1 MEHYAS
7 GDEVLLI
14 NSIEKEEENA
24 DESDTVQQIKKLL
37 ETRVRPAVVIKWSSI
52 MFIQT
57 EDTPNPLTIKFLPG
71 KQVMK
76 SGTADFR
83 KKELS
88 ENSPL
93 ASRLFEVE
101 GVDGV
106 FLGSDFISV
115 TKKKDEE
122 WFSLKPSILGKIM
135 EHYAS
140 GDEVLLINSI
150 EKEEENADESDTVQ
164 QIKKLLETRVRPAVV
179 IKWSSIMFIQTEDT
193 PNPLTIK
200 FLPGKQVMKSGTAD
214 FRKKELSENSPLA
227 SRLFEVEGVDGV
239 FLGSD
244 FISVTKKKDEEWF
257 SLKPSILG
265 KIMEHY
271 ASGDEVL
278 ILNSIEKEED
288 NADESDTVQQI
299 KKLLETRVRTAV
311 AMDGGDIQ
319 FESFED
325 GIVTLLMKGACSGC
339 PSSTATLKMGI
350 ENMLRHYIPEVQE
363 VRASGM

>member
-1 MEHYAS
+1 
-7 GDEVLLI
+7 
-14 NSIEKEEENA
+14 
-24 DESDTVQQIKKLL
+24 
-37 ETRVRPAVVIKWSSI
+37 

-71 KQVMK
+71 KEVMK
-76 SGTADFR
+76 SGTADF
-83 KKELS
+83 KSKDLS
-88 ENSPL
+88 QNSPL
-93 ASRLFEVE
+93 ASRLFDIE

-115 TKKKDEE
+115 TKKENEE

-140 GDEVLLINSI
+140 GESVLLVNSSDLS
-150 EKEEENADESDTVQ
+150 DETNDSETVQ
-164 QIKKLLETRVRPAVV
+164 QIKKLLETRVRP
-179 IKWSSIMFIQTEDT
+179 
-193 PNPLTIK
+193 
-200 FLPGKQVMKSGTAD
+200 
-214 FRKKELSENSPLA
+214 
-227 SRLFEVEGVDGV
+227 
-239 FLGSD
+239 
-244 FISVTKKKDEEWF
+244 
-257 SLKPSILG
+257 
-265 KIMEHY
+265 
-271 ASGDEVL
+271 
-278 ILNSIEKEED
+278 
-288 NADESDTVQQI
+288 
-299 KKLLETRVRTAV
+299 AV

>member
-1 MEHYAS
+1 
-7 GDEVLLI
+7 
-14 NSIEKEEENA
+14 
-24 DESDTVQQIKKLL
+24 
-37 ETRVRPAVVIKWSSI
+37 

-71 KQVMK
+71 KDVMK
-76 SGTADFR
+76 SGTADF
-83 KKELS
+83 KNKELS
-88 ENSPL
+88 QNSPL
-93 ASRLFEVE
+93 ASRLFDIE

-115 TKKKDEE
+115 TKKANEE

-140 GDEVLLINSI
+140 GEEVLLVNNVNDLS
-150 EKEEENADESDTVQ
+150 EDTHDSDTVQ
-164 QIKKLLETRVRPAVV
+164 QIKKLLETRVRP
-179 IKWSSIMFIQTEDT
+179 
-193 PNPLTIK
+193 
-200 FLPGKQVMKSGTAD
+200 
-214 FRKKELSENSPLA
+214 
-227 SRLFEVEGVDGV
+227 
-239 FLGSD
+239 
-244 FISVTKKKDEEWF
+244 
-257 SLKPSILG
+257 
-265 KIMEHY
+265 
-271 ASGDEVL
+271 
-278 ILNSIEKEED
+278 
-288 NADESDTVQQI
+288 
-299 KKLLETRVRTAV
+299 AV